1 MRVYQRQEN
10 AKLNI
15 KSNKKIIENIKIKE
29 NENKNL
35 KLQEDLKAEMAR
47 QQEQVKEEKE
57 QANFKGNIIVNVKDG
72 AKQGI
77 QIINEDKKP
86 INIS

>member
-1 MRVYQRQEN
+1 
-10 AKLNI
+10 
-15 KSNKKIIENIKIKE
+15 
-29 NENKNL
+29 
-35 KLQEDLKAEMAR
+35 MAR

-86 INIS
+86 INI